1 MKDFSGQGK
10 IYLGMRDPVLGSP
23 QALQW
28 VGDADQLQIKF
39 SATTEDRQESWSGQ
53 RLPSV
58 HFITAKKAALS
69 LQLNEFSAVNL
80 ALALYGN
87 NNTITTGTVTAE
99 TLPSNVSQGD
109 TWALDNRDV
118 SAVVITDSTPTT
130 PKTLVLGTDYVVAS
144 AASGLIQFL
153 SLLTGFVQPFKVAY
167 SYAAAVQVPL
177 FMNGMPERYLVM
189 DGINTV
195 DNTTVRV
202 RLFRCVFDPAS
213 QLDLIS
219 AKLAQLT
226 LSGSVLYDTINAQNS
241 NMGGFG
247 RIEMQP
253 DAAVA

>member
-10 IYLGMRDPVLGSP
+10 IYLGMRDPVLGQP

-39 SATTEDRQESWSGQ
+39 SASTEDRQESWSGQ

-80 ALALYGN
+80 ALALYGAN
-87 NNTITTGTVTAE
+87 NSVTTGTVTAE
-99 TLPSNVSQGD
+99 ALPATLVAGNTV
-109 TWALDNRDV
+109 ALDNRDV
-118 SAVVITDSTPTT
+118 SALVITDSTAT
-130 PKTLVLGTDYVVAS
+130 PKTLIAGTDYNLVS
-144 AASGLIQFL
+144 AASGLVEFL
-153 SLLTGFVQPFKVAY
+153 GTLSGYTQPFKAAY

-177 FMNGMPERYLVM
+177 FMTGMPERYLVM

-195 DNTTVRV
+195 DNTTVKV

-253 DAAVA
+253 DTP